1 MEQSKTLGKIW
12 VVTFAPNQDQRVPC
26 VTSSAFPSFCSITRR
41 LRSASGAGRAR
52 GLSSPSHF
60 QQPNRRKEGKQLKS
74 SSMAEPRGD
83 CSCPCRNGWDNT
95 QDKVHPR
102 NLIPELCQQFY
113 HLGWVTG
120 TGGGISIKH
129 GDEIY
134 IAPSGVQ
141 KERIQPEDMFVCDIE
156 EQDISGP
163 PSHKKLKKSQCTPL
177 FMNAYTMRGA
187 GAVIHTHSKAAVM
200 ATLLYPGSEFKI
212 THQEMIKGIQKC
224 TTGGYFRYDD
234 TLVVPIIENTPE
246 EKDLK
251 ERMAK
256 AMIEYPDSC
265 AVLVRRH
272 GVYVWGGTWE
282 KAKTMCECFDYLF
295 DVAVQM
301 KQHGLDPAVV
311 PTKENGIV

>member
-177 FMNAYTMRGA
+177 FMNAYTMRA
-187 GAVIHTHSKAAVM
+187 N
-200 ATLLYPGSEFKI
+200 
-212 THQEMIKGIQKC
+212 
-224 TTGGYFRYDD
+224 
-234 TLVVPIIENTPE
+234 LV
-246 EKDLK
+246 
-251 ERMAK
+251 
-256 AMIEYPDSC
+256 
-265 AVLVRRH
+265 
-272 GVYVWGGTWE
+272 
-282 KAKTMCECFDYLF
+282 
-295 DVAVQM
+295 
-301 KQHGLDPAVV
+301 
-311 PTKENGIV
+311 